1 MRTVRLLSIVVGA
14 VSLVLAA
21 AVCHGAEPTADEPAA
36 WEAALRK
43 GTPTAFADYFRKY
56 PDSPRIK
63 TRTGTL
69 RGRYWFRVIPEA
81 SREDGGIVTVE
92 GRDVLVNVSVE
103 EAKSLKVIDSKPVPV
118 GFESNPKGRT
128 FNYVF
133 GEIIEGGYI
142 VAKMVDDKPVYD
154 LIEPRDNLNST
165 VILSADGKR
174 LLAWDVRNAQAA
186 KRPSPPPTFIA
197 NAASVQP
204 FKDVPAGLSKEYTP
218 ESQSFTVNQRRQE

>member
-36 WEAALRK
+36 WEVAVRK
-43 GTPTAFADYFRKY
+43 GTPTAFADYFGKY

-63 TRTGTL
+63 TRTGTV
-69 RGRYWFRVIPEA
+69 RGRYWFKINDPK
-81 SREDGGIVTVE
+81 REDGVIVTVE
-92 GRDVLVNVSVE
+92 GMAVLVNVSVE
-103 EAKSLKVIDSKPVPV
+103 EAKSHKVIDSKSVPV
-118 GFESNPKGRT
+118 GLESNPKGKT

-186 KRPSPPPTFIA
+186 KRPSQQPTFIA
-197 NAASVQP
+197 GAASVQP
-204 FKDVPAGLSKEYTP
+204 FKDVPAGISKEYTP
-218 ESQSFTVNQRRQE
+218 ESQSFTVNQKRRE